1 MEKILEQSLL
11 FDFYGELL
19 TPYQKSIYEDF
30 VLNDLSLGEIAAEQ
44 DISRQA
50 VYDIIKRCNKKLG
63 SYEEKLHLID
73 RFVKAKESVGEIHR
87 MAGDILLHP
96 EDHVACIEHVE
107 TIEKLCDAL
116 MDEL

>member
-19 TPYQKSIYEDF
+19 TPYKSQSMKILFLTIY
-30 VLNDLSLGEIAAEQ
+30 LSERLLAEQ

-96 EDHVACIEHVE
+96 EDHAACIEHVE

-116 MDEL
+116 MD